1 MKFKET
7 KERSVTKAVT
17 FRVLIICADL
27 AVIYLLTKRIDTTI
41 ALTILTN
48 LVSTFFYFLHERFWN
63 NIAWGR
69 QRAS

>member
-17 FRVLIICADL
+17 FRILIICADL
-27 AVIYLLTKRIDTTI
+27 MVIYALTKKINTTI

-48 LVSTFFYFLHERFWN
+48 LVSTFFYFMHERLWN
-63 NIAWGR
+63 GIAWGR
-69 QRAS
+69 QQAR

>member
-63 NIAWGR
+63 NITWGR